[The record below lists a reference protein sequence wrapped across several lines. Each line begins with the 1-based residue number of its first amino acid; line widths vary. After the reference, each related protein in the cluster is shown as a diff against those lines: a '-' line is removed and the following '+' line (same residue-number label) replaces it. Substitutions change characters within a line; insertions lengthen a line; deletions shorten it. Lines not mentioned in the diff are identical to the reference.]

1 MSYTTPLQ
9 SLRRGNVFACLLF
22 IANPIITNAA
32 EPLAKIEG
40 ELPNDLS
47 DLTYSI
53 IGQVDAPPRSMAQA
67 RRRVEQASKKANTVM
82 QSLGYYGA
90 NITSR
95 IDANHEPAKN
105 RSGEI
110 KPILTIETGTQ
121 FQFGSLD
128 ISYVSQEPEIAAE
141 AFDVIRLESG
151 GAALAAEVVA
161 AEARIVS
168 FFRAKGYPFAK
179 ALTRKA
185 VADHATETLNV
196 TFKIESG
203 DKTRFGKI
211 NQTGTAYLVESW
223 PKIIAPFKEGDI
235 YDDRKLNQL
244 AARVIGTGVFDGASA
259 SLSQNFNQNADGTIT
274 RDVTLNVEQ
283 GAINTVQGD
292 VGYSTSEGSGVDL
305 TYERRNFIG
314 YAQTLTIGST
324 VKTNEISLGVGYNI
338 PFAWRDDREFDI
350 GASVARENTEAFT
363 GERVTLHTLMT
374 QKFSPKFKASLGAG
388 LEASQFDEA
397 DANVRSYLFDG
408 LLSAE
413 YDSRSSLL
421 NPQKGYHVEAN
432 LTPSYNFGDED
443 GVFANAELGVSNY
456 RKISNTLTAAGRV
469 KIGTIFGA
477 DQESVPLN
485 RRYYGGGGGSVRG
498 FEYQSISPADD
509 DGESIGGRSLVE
521 ASAELR
527 YRGKGNLG
535 YVGFLDA
542 GSVAESDYPD
552 FKDIKYGLGAGVRYY
567 TSFAPLRADIA
578 FPLNK
583 DDGDADFQ
591 LYISIGQAF

>member
-1 MSYTTPLQ
+1 MLALGSI
-9 SLRRGNVFACLLF
+9 FACLLF
-22 IANPIITNAA
+22 IANPLLAIAA

-40 ELPNDLS
+40 ELPKDLS

-53 IGQVDAPPRSMAQA
+53 IGQVDEPPRSMAQA
-67 RRRVEQASKKANTVM
+67 RRRVDLANKNASTVM
-82 QSLGYYGA
+82 RSLGYYGA
-90 NITSR
+90 TIKSR
-95 IDANHEPAKN
+95 IDADNELSKN
-105 RSGEI
+105 KSERVT
-110 KPILTIETGTQ
+110 PTLTIDAGTQ
-121 FQFGSLD
+121 FQFGSVD
-128 ISYVSQEPEIAAE
+128 ISYVSKEPDLAAE
-141 AFDVIRLESG
+141 AFEIIGIESG
-151 GAALAAEVVA
+151 SPAVAAEVVA

-168 FFRAKGYPFAK
+168 FLRAKGYPFAK
-179 ALTRKA
+179 AATRKA
-185 VADHATETLNV
+185 VADHASETLNV

-211 NQTGTAYLVESW
+211 TQTGSAYLVESW
-223 PKIIAPFKEGDI
+223 PKMIAPFEEGDI
-235 YDDRKLNQL
+235 FDDRKLNQF

-259 SLSQNFNQNADGTIT
+259 SLSEDFNQNADGTIT

-283 GAINTVQGD
+283 GAINTVQAE

-324 VKTNEISLGVGYNI
+324 VKTNEIRLGVDYNI
-338 PFAWRDDREFDI
+338 PFAWRDDRELDI
-350 GASVARENTEAFT
+350 GASIAREDTEAFT
-363 GERVTLHTLMT
+363 GERVTLNTLMT
-374 QKFSPKFKASLGAG
+374 QKFSRKFKASLGAG
-388 LEASQFDEA
+388 LEASQFEEA
-397 DANVRSYLFDG
+397 DVNVRSYLLDG

-421 NPQKGYHVEAN
+421 NPQKGYHIEAD

-443 GVFANAELGVSNY
+443 GAFANAELGVSNY
-456 RKISNTLTAAGRV
+456 RKISNTLTAAGRMR
-469 KIGTIFGA
+469 IGTIFGA

-498 FEYQSISPADD
+498 FEYQSISPVDD

-521 ASAELR
+521 ASVELR